1 MPKNLDVRVLG
12 SMGVLI
18 AATIGL
24 GANPVFAQ
32 SCPQGTTVSV
42 KPAASSFSASL
53 LPGTK
58 VVFSVG
64 PSAVTCS
71 GSTFQGGVPATG
83 KNVGDPVA
91 MPMTEPECPVC
102 VGPQGQTVTA
112 KTNHTNGQWSISTS
126 CGGRATVRIPKAGAV
141 ATMGRCTMTMA
152 PNGPVDVSATWT
164 NGSPSTLAIDA
175 VVPVASSGT
184 GCPPSTTVTFRAT
197 YAISPSGDAA
207 AKPITVTD
215 VRR

>member
-1 MPKNLDVRVLG
+1 MLKNLDVRVLG
-12 SMGVLI
+12 SMGVMI

-24 GANPVFAQ
+24 GTSPAFGQ

-42 KPAASSFSASL
+42 KPAASAFTASL

-83 KNVGDPVA
+83 KNAGDPVA

-102 VGPQGQTVTA
+102 VGPQGQSVTA
-112 KTNHTNGQWSISTS
+112 KTNHTNGQWSIKTT

-141 ATMGRCTMTMA
+141 ARMGGCTMTMA
-152 PNGPVDVSATWT
+152 PHGPVDVQATWT

-175 VVPVASSGT
+175 VVPVAASGT
-184 GCPPSTTVTFRAT
+184 GCPPSTTVTFQAT
-197 YAISPSGDAA
+197 YAISHATDA